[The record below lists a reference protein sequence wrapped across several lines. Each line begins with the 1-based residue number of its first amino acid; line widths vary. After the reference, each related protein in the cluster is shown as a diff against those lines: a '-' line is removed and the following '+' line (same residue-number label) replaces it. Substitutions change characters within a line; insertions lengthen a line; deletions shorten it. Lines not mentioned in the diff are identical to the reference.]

1 MVSRGYRLA
10 DIGTD
15 HAYIPIFLVEEGR
28 VPSAVAMDIN
38 RGPLDRARENI
49 MESGQEDKIQ
59 IRISDGFSALEEG
72 EADAAVLAGMGGGLT
87 IRILREGADVVR
99 TLKECILQ
107 PQSEIEKVRAFLL
120 AEGFSFTD
128 EDMVEEDGKYYPI
141 IKVTPPCGVESG
153 QSAPQNKGGEVWSAT
168 QLRYGKLLLGRKN
181 PVLREYLER
190 EIRLRAEIIKGLGD
204 CDSERAV
211 QRVRELRDEMTCAEK
226 GMEYYAV
233 QGNYTGNRS
242 DISTGGRPGV

>member
-153 QSAPQNKGGEVWSAT
+153 QSAPPETRGEKSGRRLSFGTGNSFWS
-168 QLRYGKLLLGRKN
+168 GKIRCSGR
-181 PVLREYLER
+181 YLER

-211 QRVRELRDEMTCAEK
+211 QRVRELR
-226 GMEYYAV
+226 
-233 QGNYTGNRS
+233 
-242 DISTGGRPGV
+242 GRNDMC

>member
-141 IKVTPPCGVESG
+141 IK
-153 QSAPQNKGGEVWSAT
+153 
-168 QLRYGKLLLGRKN
+168 
-181 PVLREYLER
+181 
-190 EIRLRAEIIKGLGD
+190 
-204 CDSERAV
+204 
-211 QRVRELRDEMTCAEK
+211 
-226 GMEYYAV
+226 
-233 QGNYTGNRS
+233 
-242 DISTGGRPGV
+242 